1 MADLVIEIPDE
12 VCGPAMQA
20 LSDDRQRMFAYLM
33 GMGESN
39 ATKAARE
46 SGYSDAN
53 GAARVRAH
61 YLMHRETIQAAI
73 REVSSKALMGLAP
86 LAVGAA
92 RAVLAT
98 PSHPAHARM
107 IETILDRTGF
117 SAKTEHTV
125 TVEHRASREQLVEWA
140 KQYAIERG
148 LAPEALLP
156 GPKVIE
162 HDEYGTAPAMAAVKE
177 IKDAGT

>member
-1 MADLVIEIPDE
+1 MSDLVIEIPDD
-12 VCGPAMQA
+12 VCGPAMMA
-20 LSDDRQRMFAYLM
+20 LDTRRRTFAYLM
-33 GMGESN
+33 GMGERS

-46 SGYSDAN
+46 AGYAPGSA
-53 GAARVRAH
+53 GTSAH
-61 YLMHRETIQAAI
+61 ALMHHELVVAAI

-92 RAVLAT
+92 TAILHD
-98 PSHPAHARM
+98 SKHPAHARM

-162 HDEYGTAPAMAAVKE
+162 AQLVEVKA
-177 IKDAGT
+177 DD